1 MAIKI
6 IDYGSIA
13 YDQMIE
19 LRKSVLRKPLGLT
32 YSKEDLERDQHD
44 LLIGA
49 FEDDEILACC
59 ILTKKDPGT
68 FQLRQMAVDQR
79 MQRNGVGAAIM
90 HFAENLAKD
99 SGGREIMMHARKT
112 AIGFYE
118 KLGYTAEGDE
128 FSEVGIPHVEMR
140 KSLI

>member
-1 MAIKI
+1 MPIKI
-6 IDYGSIA
+6 IDYGSRE

-32 YSKEDLERDQHD
+32 YSKEDLERDKND

-49 FEDDEILACC
+49 FEEDAMLACC
-59 ILTKKDPGT
+59 ILTRKEPGI

-79 MQRNGVGAAIM
+79 MQRNGVGATIM

-99 SGGREIMMHARKT
+99 SGGKQVMMHARKT

-118 KLGYTAEGDE
+118 KLGYTADGDE
-128 FSEVGIPHVEMR
+128 FSEVGIPHVQMS
-140 KSLI
+140 KNLI

>member
-6 IDYGSIA
+6 IDHGSKE

-32 YSKEDLERDQHD
+32 YSTEDLERDKND

-49 FEDDEILACC
+49 FEEDDILACC
-59 ILTKKDPGT
+59 ILTQKEPGT
-68 FQLRQMAVDQR
+68 FQLRQMAVDQK

-99 SGGREIMMHARKT
+99 AGGKEVMMHARKT
-112 AIGFYE
+112 AMGFYE
-118 KLGYTAEGDE
+118 KLGYAAVGDE

-140 KSLI
+140 KNLI